1 MRVLTT
7 LIIAVMVFAAACRKP
22 AAPVNVSNRPISING
37 QGTGEAP
44 AAPSRPP
51 AEMSWTTEAGAVS
64 KLGDFGGRAVILD
77 LWATYCKPCIEEIPH
92 LMSLKS
98 KYGDRVEL
106 VGLHVGGDEDR
117 PKIPAFVQKLKIT
130 YPIAFPDDDLV
141 EYVTANDSRI
151 PQTAV
156 FDREGQL
163 VEKFVGFDNSVKNG
177 LDAAV
182 KRAVGD

>member
-1 MRVLTT
+1 
-7 LIIAVMVFAAACRKP
+7 
-22 AAPVNVSNRPISING
+22 
-37 QGTGEAP
+37 
-44 AAPSRPP
+44 
-51 AEMSWTTEAGAVS
+51 
-64 KLGDFGGRAVILD
+64 
-77 LWATYCKPCIEEIPH
+77 
-92 LMSLKS
+92 MSLIS
-98 KYGDRVEL
+98 KYGVRVEL